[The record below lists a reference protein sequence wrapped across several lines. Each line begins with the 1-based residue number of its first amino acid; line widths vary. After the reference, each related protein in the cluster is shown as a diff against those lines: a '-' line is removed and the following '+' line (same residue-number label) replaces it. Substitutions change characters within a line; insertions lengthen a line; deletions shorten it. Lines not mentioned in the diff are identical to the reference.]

1 MGIVS
6 ILILIVFVITSIL
19 LIIMVLMQDEQGE
32 GLGGIFGGGSA
43 TPFGSRS
50 GNVLTK
56 TTAILGTIFIV
67 CSFALAWLNR
77 TPESDSVV
85 SEARRLEAGEEE
97 SAVEWWKETPQD
109 ENASIEADNESSE
122 EAE

>member
-6 ILILIVFVITSIL
+6 ILILVVFVITSIL
-19 LIIMVLMQDEQGE
+19 LIIIVLMQDEQGE
-32 GLGGIFGGGSA
+32 GLGGIFGGGSS

-56 TTAILGTIFIV
+56 TTAILGAIFIV

-85 SEARRLEAGEEE
+85 SEARRLESGEEE
-97 SAVEWWKETPQD
+97 GAVEWWKETPS
-109 ENASIEADNESSE
+109 EESGSIEADDETSDD
-122 EAE
+122 AE